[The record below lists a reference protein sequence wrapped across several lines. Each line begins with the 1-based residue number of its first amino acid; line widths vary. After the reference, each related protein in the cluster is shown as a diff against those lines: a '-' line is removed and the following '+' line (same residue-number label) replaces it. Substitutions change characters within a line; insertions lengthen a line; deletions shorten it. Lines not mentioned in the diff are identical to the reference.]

1 MKIEIELY
9 CPNCQSAK
17 IVKNGIKSNGKQN
30 YLCKNEKCG
39 RQFIGDHNLTYKGC
53 HSIINHRIKL
63 MLVRGVGVRDISVI
77 ENVSTGKVLTVLAKS
92 DYSITPKKE
101 HYKSIEVDEF
111 WTYVQKKNNKQWLI
125 YAYDRETGEII
136 AYVWGKRDL
145 RTAKKLRKKLK
156 ELNINYDSI
165 ATDDWKSFK
174 TTFKEDNH
182 QIGKSYTVGIEG
194 NNCRLR
200 HRIKRVFRRTCCFS
214 KKLFNHFN
222 AFNLAFFYINYGY
235 I

>member
-1 MKIEIELY
+1 
-9 CPNCQSAK
+9 
-17 IVKNGIKSNGKQN
+17 
-30 YLCKNEKCG
+30 
-39 RQFIGDHNLTYKGC
+39 
-53 HSIINHRIKL
+53 

-156 ELNINYDSI
+156 ELLRDR
-165 ATDDWKSFK
+165 KS
-174 TTFKEDNH
+174 
-182 QIGKSYTVGIEG
+182 V
-194 NNCRLR
+194 
-200 HRIKRVFRRTCCFS
+200 V
-214 KKLFNHFN
+214 
-222 AFNLAFFYINYGY
+222 
-235 I
+235 